1 MMMIICRSVTSTSRS
16 MGLLRKLFVALGLS
30 QSAIPPMSKLQRYD
44 DRHQHV
50 HDHYHEGHDD
60 QGGQYC
66 IQGDDLKPNTWCQK
80 MPRKICAPDNCNM
93 VQVDNTPI
101 EISASWIR
109 TLTLQYLNLCFFS
122 GSRVVSW
129 QDDGVN
135 DPKARGALRAST
147 PAPLQ
152 AYHQAGPPP
161 HNQGGLLL

>member
-1 MMMIICRSVTSTSRS
+1 MIQSRIMMMIICRSATSTSRS

-101 EISASWIR
+101 EISAS
-109 TLTLQYLNLCFFS
+109 
-122 GSRVVSW
+122 
-129 QDDGVN
+129 
-135 DPKARGALRAST
+135 
-147 PAPLQ
+147 
-152 AYHQAGPPP
+152 
-161 HNQGGLLL
+161 